1 MCLVLNITKH
11 LLVLRVCVMRHIVPY
26 VVFIVMLLGF
36 LKVELIF
43 LRVEG
48 EALKFVIY
56 IIKTIQVLM

>member
-1 MCLVLNITKH
+1 
-11 LLVLRVCVMRHIVPY
+11 MRHIVPY